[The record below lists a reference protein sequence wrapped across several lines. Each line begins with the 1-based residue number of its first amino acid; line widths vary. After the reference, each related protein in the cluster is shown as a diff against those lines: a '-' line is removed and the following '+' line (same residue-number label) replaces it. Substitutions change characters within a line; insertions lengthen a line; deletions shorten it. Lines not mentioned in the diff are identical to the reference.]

1 MEHYDSAAKRKI
13 RFPSP
18 VKRLKLTEQTTPEKL
33 YTVTPCS
40 PFKPFVNNGE
50 NTRATS
56 PLSPIMSLNQGFAN
70 TPSTGINKPVTPSE
84 RQMIFTEMDSLRSER
99 DTLTKKNQELMNK
112 IDIIKLS
119 STSIESNDNKAKF
132 YTGLKWDIFLSVFTF
147 LQTFMSRTPLF
158 SRLSLRNQFFV
169 TLVKLR
175 LDIPFDFLADQCG
188 VPCSTLHVMFWV
200 DLMRAKLN
208 FLIHWPDREI
218 VSRTLP
224 SVFKVKYPRLACI
237 IDCFEIS

>member
-1 MEHYDSAAKRKI
+1 
-13 RFPSP
+13 
-18 VKRLKLTEQTTPEKL
+18 
-33 YTVTPCS
+33 
-40 PFKPFVNNGE
+40 
-50 NTRATS
+50 
-56 PLSPIMSLNQGFAN
+56 MS
-70 TPSTGINKPVTPSE
+70 
-84 RQMIFTEMDSLRSER
+84 M
-99 DTLTKKNQELMNK
+99 
-112 IDIIKLS
+112 
-119 STSIESNDNKAKF
+119 
-132 YTGLKWDIFLSVFTF
+132 
-147 LQTFMSRTPLF
+147 TPLF

-200 DLMRAKLN
+200 DLMSAKLN

-237 IDCFEIS
+237 IDCFEIFIERPQKLNARAKCYSNYKKTQYRKSSDWL